1 MSLQRIFRLRRG
13 DRPAHPISLRSPL
26 SLISLGRGMK
36 RPARITG
43 LVLFAAVFL
52 VGCHC
57 TVDNSQG
64 HESET
69 KTAVPALSQPR
80 FLRHEGTM
88 FRSLCVY
95 EDFQG
100 QGRTISANY
109 ETKLDLYHEL
119 PALAAEAQRVF
130 SEGVQ
135 QEADRV
141 GARYAIVSPNRSD
154 SKEGRV
160 STGFAFERNASGEWS
175 KVVVP
180 GKVMQ

>member
-1 MSLQRIFRLRRG
+1 
-13 DRPAHPISLRSPL
+13 
-26 SLISLGRGMK
+26 
-36 RPARITG
+36 
-43 LVLFAAVFL
+43 
-52 VGCHC
+52 
-57 TVDNSQG
+57 
-64 HESET
+64 
-69 KTAVPALSQPR
+69 
-80 FLRHEGTM
+80 M

-135 QEADRV
+135 PEADRV

-154 SKEGRV
+154 GV

-180 GKVMQ
+180 GKVTQ